1 MGSSTATP
9 GQGYQHQQPAQQQRQ
24 RQQTETP
31 PLSPSLS
38 FAPDSP
44 STPRAATT
52 LTATQTPRATS
63 NPRLSVDRRDAL
75 YAVGPASSPPK
86 NHSPLRQSTTISYQD
101 HAGRPDLPPF
111 LKPRHNTKLP
121 RGHSRSRSEVANNA
135 TASNTSNI
143 PLPAGQAPETLPVV
157 VSTPP
162 SLHPQDSRTPP
173 SSATRHTSLEEVG
186 QNRRVS
192 NRNESSNSSNN
203 TNNARNTSSSN
214 SNSAASPSSPSP
226 VRNSAL
232 SFIASRMPAM
242 KALAPAPVVVSKSD
256 DELLNLNI
264 EASLFPNGA
273 PPDGQAF
280 SPAAFKNLQQTA
292 TGLLKKF
299 QTAYHRQAQT
309 IQELMAEKEA
319 QDDEKAEADTR
330 TRHLK
335 MQLEGM
341 AQKLAD
347 TEGVMQAL
355 MEELNKEKRLR
366 MEERANARDKFL
378 TPSEGSISE
387 DLCVEEDQQQR
398 KRGWRRSGETSKTDF
413 SFETDEDS
421 VEAASIFSRPRSPTL
436 TALSVIS
443 DVESPAP
450 PGPPSRTSTFGGG
463 NGPAPARVLRS
474 SQPPQMSTF
483 QKLFKGISGD
493 PNRDINGCR
502 NCQGQDASIAWDTV
516 GLLKAENKTLKERVS
531 ELEVAV
537 EEVLDVV
544 NGVGQ

>member
-9 GQGYQHQQPAQQQRQ
+9 GQGYQDQHPPAQQRQQRQ
-24 RQQTETP
+24 RQQTQTP
-31 PLSPSLS
+31 PLSPSSS

-52 LTATQTPRATS
+52 LTTAPTSRATS

-75 YAVGPASSPPK
+75 YAVGPASPPK
-86 NHSPLRQSTTISYQD
+86 NQSPLRQSTTISYQD

-121 RGHSRSRSEVANNA
+121 RGHSRSRSEVANSA
-135 TASNTSNI
+135 TTSNTNSNI
-143 PLPAGQAPETLPVV
+143 PLPVGQAPETLPTV
-157 VSTPP
+157 VSTPR
-162 SLHPQDSRTPP
+162 SLHSQDHQNTP
-173 SSATRHTSLEEVG
+173 TRRTSLGEVG
-186 QNRRVS
+186 QDRRVS
-192 NRNESSNSSNN
+192 TRNDSSNSS
-203 TNNARNTSSSN
+203 SSN
-214 SNSAASPSSPSP
+214 TTAASPSSPSS
-226 VRNSAL
+226 VRSSAL

-273 PPDGQAF
+273 PPEGQAF

-292 TGLLKKF
+292 TGLLK
-299 QTAYHRQAQT
+299 
-309 IQELMAEKEA
+309 
-319 QDDEKAEADTR
+319 
-330 TRHLK
+330 
-335 MQLEGM
+335 
-341 AQKLAD
+341 
-347 TEGVMQAL
+347 
-355 MEELNKEKRLR
+355 N
-366 MEERANARDKFL
+366 
-378 TPSEGSISE
+378 
-387 DLCVEEDQQQR
+387 
-398 KRGWRRSGETSKTDF
+398 
-413 SFETDEDS
+413 
-421 VEAASIFSRPRSPTL
+421 
-436 TALSVIS
+436 
-443 DVESPAP
+443 PAP
-450 PGPPSRTSTFGGG
+450 PGPPSRTSTFGGA
-463 NGPAPARVLRS
+463 APAASRVLRG

>member
-1 MGSSTATP
+1 MGSSTANP
-9 GQGYQHQQPAQQQRQ
+9 GQGYQHQPAQRQ
-24 RQQTETP
+24 RQQTQTP
-31 PLSPSLS
+31 PLSPSSSL
-38 FAPDSP
+38 APDSP

-52 LTATQTPRATS
+52 LTAAPTTPRAIS
-63 NPRLSVDRRDAL
+63 NSRLSVDRRDAL
-75 YAVGPASSPPK
+75 YTAGPASPPK
-86 NHSPLRQSTTISYQD
+86 HHSPLRQSTTISYQD

-121 RGHSRSRSEVANNA
+121 RGHSRSRSELANNA
-135 TASNTSNI
+135 TTSNI
-143 PLPAGQAPETLPVV
+143 SNAPLPVGQAPEASPIA

-162 SLHPQDSRTPP
+162 SSHPQDPQNPS
-173 SSATRHTSLEEVG
+173 SSATRRISFEEVG
-186 QNRRVS
+186 RDRRVS
-192 NRNESSNSSNN
+192 SRTDSSGNN
-203 TNNARNTSSSN
+203 
-214 SNSAASPSSPSP
+214 NSASSPSSPSS
-226 VRNSAL
+226 VRSSAL

-242 KALAPAPVVVSKSD
+242 KALAPAPVVVPKS
-256 DELLNLNI
+256 DELLNLDI
-264 EASLFPNGA
+264 EASLFPKGS
-273 PPDGQAF
+273 PPDGQAS
-280 SPAAFKNLQQTA
+280 SPAAFVNLQQTA

-387 DLCVEEDQQQR
+387 DLCAEEDQQHR

-450 PGPPSRTSTFGGG
+450 PGPPSRTSTFGGP
-463 NGPAPARVLRS
+463 GPSRPMLRS
-474 SQPPQMSTF
+474 SQPSQMSTF

-493 PNRDINGCR
+493 PNKDINGCR

-516 GLLKAENKTLKERVS
+516 GLLKVENKTLKERVS

>member
-9 GQGYQHQQPAQQQRQ
+9 GQGYE
-24 RQQTETP
+24 QTQS

-38 FAPDSP
+38 LALDSP
-44 STPRAATT
+44 STPRA
-52 LTATQTPRATS
+52 TPRPRAS
-63 NPRLSVDRRDAL
+63 PRLSVDRRDAL
-75 YAVGPASSPPK
+75 LNVGPASPPK
-86 NHSPLRQSTTISYQD
+86 HQSPLRQSTSISYQD
-101 HAGRPDLPPF
+101 NAGRPDLPPF
-111 LKPRHNTKLP
+111 LKPRHNPKLP
-121 RGHSRSRSEVANNA
+121 RGHSRSRSEFA
-135 TASNTSNI
+135 TATSNNI
-143 PLPAGQAPETLPVV
+143 PLAPGQAPETS
-157 VSTPP
+157 STAPSTLSSNFQGSNPP
-162 SLHPQDSRTPP
+162 F
-173 SSATRHTSLEEVG
+173 ATRRTSFGEVG
-186 QNRRVS
+186 QDRRVS
-192 NRNESSNSSNN
+192 SQSDYNRPN
-203 TNNARNTSSSN
+203 TASSST
-214 SNSAASPSSPSP
+214 
-226 VRNSAL
+226 RTSAL
-232 SFIASRMPAM
+232 SFITSRMPAM
-242 KALAPAPVVVSKSD
+242 KVLAPAPVVVSHS

-264 EASLFPNGA
+264 ETSLFPKGS
-273 PPDGQAF
+273 PPDGQTF
-280 SPAAFKNLQQTA
+280 SPSAFMNLQQTA

-299 QTAYHRQAQT
+299 QTAYHRQAMT

-319 QDDEKAEADTR
+319 MDDEKAEADTR

-387 DLCVEEDQQQR
+387 DLCVEEDQQR
-398 KRGWRRSGETSKTDF
+398 KRGWRRSGETSKSDF

-421 VEAASIFSRPRSPTL
+421 VEAASIFSRPRSPTN
-436 TALSVIS
+436 TALSIIS
-443 DVESPAP
+443 DVDSPAP
-450 PGPPSRTSTFGGG
+450 PGPLSRTSTFGGS
-463 NGPAPARVLRS
+463 GPSRVIRN

-493 PNRDINGCR
+493 PNKDINGCR

>member
-9 GQGYQHQQPAQQQRQ
+9 GQGYQHQHQHQHQPAQQERQRQ
-24 RQQTETP
+24 RQQTQTP

-52 LTATQTPRATS
+52 LTAAPTPRATS

-75 YAVGPASSPPK
+75 YAVGPASPPK

-101 HAGRPDLPPF
+101 HAGRPDTPPF
-111 LKPRHNTKLP
+111 LKPRHNSKLP
-121 RGHSRSRSEVANNA
+121 RGHSRSRSDVANNA
-135 TASNTSNI
+135 TTSNTSNI
-143 PLPAGQAPETLPVV
+143 PLPVGQAPEPSPIV
-157 VSTPP
+157 VSTPL
-162 SLHPQDSRTPP
+162 SLHPQDTQDPP
-173 SSATRHTSLEEVG
+173 SSATRRTSLGEVG
-186 QNRRVS
+186 QDRRVS
-192 NRNESSNSSNN
+192 SRNDSSSSRSSN
-203 TNNARNTSSSN
+203 T
-214 SNSAASPSSPSP
+214 AASPSSPSS
-226 VRNSAL
+226 VRSSAL

-242 KALAPAPVVVSKSD
+242 KALAPAPIVVPKSD

-273 PPDGQAF
+273 PPEGQAF

-299 QTAYHRQAQT
+299 QAAYHRQAQT

-450 PGPPSRTSTFGGG
+450 PGPPSRTSTFGGV
-463 NGPAPARVLRS
+463 APARVLRS

>member
-1 MGSSTATP
+1 MGSSTVTP
-9 GQGYQHQQPAQQQRQ
+9 GQGYQHQPAQQQQ
-24 RQQTETP
+24 RQQTQTP

-52 LTATQTPRATS
+52 LTATPTPRTTS

-75 YAVGPASSPPK
+75 YAVGPASPPK

-101 HAGRPDLPPF
+101 HHAGRPDLPPF

-135 TASNTSNI
+135 TTSNTTSNI
-143 PLPAGQAPETLPVV
+143 PLPIGQAPETSSIVA
-157 VSTPP
+157 STPA
-162 SLHPQDSRTPP
+162 SLHPQDSRNPP
-173 SSATRHTSLEEVG
+173 SSATRRTSLGEVG
-186 QNRRVS
+186 QDRRVLDL
-192 NRNESSNSSNN
+192 NDSSSSSNN
-203 TNNARNTSSSN
+203 NNSHT
-214 SNSAASPSSPSP
+214 AASPSSPSS
-226 VRNSAL
+226 VRSSAL

-463 NGPAPARVLRS
+463 ANGPAPSRVLRG
-474 SQPPQMSTF
+474 SQPPQMTTF

>member
-9 GQGYQHQQPAQQQRQ
+9 GQGYPYQPAQQQQQQQRQ
-24 RQQTETP
+24 RQQTQTP

-52 LTATQTPRATS
+52 LTAAPTPRATS

-75 YAVGPASSPPK
+75 YAVGPASPPK

-101 HAGRPDLPPF
+101 NHAGRPDLPPF

-121 RGHSRSRSEVANNA
+121 RGHSRSRSDVANNA
-135 TASNTSNI
+135 TTSNTTSNI
-143 PLPAGQAPETLPVV
+143 PLPVGQAPEASSIVA
-157 VSTPP
+157 STPP
-162 SLHPQDSRTPP
+162 SSHHTQDSQNPP
-173 SSATRHTSLEEVG
+173 SSATRRTSLGEVG
-186 QNRRVS
+186 QDRRVS
-192 NRNESSNSSNN
+192 NRSD
-203 TNNARNTSSSN
+203 SN
-214 SNSAASPSSPSP
+214 SNSNNSSSNNSASSPSSPSS
-226 VRNSAL
+226 VRSSAL

-242 KALAPAPVVVSKSD
+242 KALAPAPVAVPKSD

-264 EASLFPNGA
+264 EAALFPKGA
-273 PPDGQAF
+273 PPEGQAF
-280 SPAAFKNLQQTA
+280 SPAAFMNLQQTA

-421 VEAASIFSRPRSPTL
+421 VEAASIFSRPRSPTN

-450 PGPPSRTSTFGGG
+450 PGPPSRTSTFGGT
-463 NGPAPARVLRS
+463 GPSRVIRS
-474 SQPPQMSTF
+474 SQPPQLTTF

-493 PNRDINGCR
+493 PNKDINGCR

>member
-9 GQGYQHQQPAQQQRQ
+9 GQGYQDQHPPAQQRQQRQ
-24 RQQTETP
+24 RQQTQTP
-31 PLSPSLS
+31 PLSPSSS

-52 LTATQTPRATS
+52 LTTAPTSRATS

-75 YAVGPASSPPK
+75 YAVGPASPPK
-86 NHSPLRQSTTISYQD
+86 NQSPLRQSTTISYQD

-121 RGHSRSRSEVANNA
+121 RGHSRSRSEVANSA
-135 TASNTSNI
+135 TTSNTNSNI
-143 PLPAGQAPETLPVV
+143 PLPVGQAPETLPTV
-157 VSTPP
+157 VSTPR
-162 SLHPQDSRTPP
+162 SLHSQDHQNTP
-173 SSATRHTSLEEVG
+173 TRRTSLGEVG
-186 QNRRVS
+186 QDRRVS
-192 NRNESSNSSNN
+192 TRNDSSNSS
-203 TNNARNTSSSN
+203 SSN
-214 SNSAASPSSPSP
+214 TTAASPSSPSS
-226 VRNSAL
+226 VRSSAL

-273 PPDGQAF
+273 PPEGQAF

-347 TEGVMQAL
+347 TESVMQAL

-387 DLCVEEDQQQR
+387 DLCVEEDQQHR

-450 PGPPSRTSTFGGG
+450 PGPPSRTSTFGGA
-463 NGPAPARVLRS
+463 APAASRVLRG